1 MLFPE
6 EAVNEVKRQAM
17 AELQKAVAAAETK
30 ASQMVEAERA
40 KMDKALSDARKQ
52 AQQEVISTT
61 QQQEDSSEVGTDT
74 AQPSQ
79 RRNIFVKTMKAKG
92 FFQFEI
98 IINVFVSS
106 FRFIWIPMLWVYGHC
121 KYFNSFSAGPGYRL
135 YASETDVYRR

>member
-74 AQPSQ
+74 AQLSQ
-79 RRNIFVKTMKAKG
+79 RRNIFV
-92 FFQFEI
+92 
-98 IINVFVSS
+98 
-106 FRFIWIPMLWVYGHC
+106 
-121 KYFNSFSAGPGYRL
+121 
-135 YASETDVYRR
+135 